1 MQADGLIPMAFGDSD
16 GWPAMGTF
24 DIINLRQNGY
34 DFHVGLMAGAEKWTD
49 PKVKA
54 VFETW
59 KDAPARSTR
68 RAPPAGPG
76 RTPRRRWSRRRPAC
90 TCSGC
95 SCPSSSRRPARPTSP
110 TSTSSP
116 IRTSGPQYD
125 AEKALDAPID
135 GFMISANSPT
145 LAADLDAAKA
155 FMEYLAQPAT
165 QVAWVSQDKGNIAA
179 AKDADT
185 SGYTALQKKAA
196 ELIGG
201 AQRIT
206 QFLDRDTNPNFAG
219 PNGMQ
224 AFLLDFLKNPEP
236 GPGRLPR
243 EDPGASGTPCSPI
256 APGLARLSGPWPIAR
271 VEPVAP
277 ATADQSGVAG
287 ATAVSA
293 VASRAPGATG
303 RFRRRYSLLT
313 GRDKLVL
320 GLMVGIPLVL
330 DLIFIWGPTIVSF
343 FLSFTNWN
351 GIGSPF
357 DAKVIGIKNYENLF
371 TAYPFFW
378 PALQHNLIWLAWLM
392 FIATPIGI
400 LFAVL
405 LDRVGRGTRFYQT
418 VFYLPVVLSLAV
430 IGIIWKLQYAPEQ
443 GFINNVLG
451 RTANNNLIDWLGDPS
466 LNLWAA
472 LVATSWRHVGYIMVL
487 YLAGLKA
494 FDPTLREAAK
504 VDGAN
509 ERQTFF
515 RVVFPVMMPIN
526 VVIVVI
532 TTIEALRAF
541 DIAYIINRG
550 KNGLELLST
559 LITNNAIS
567 ESNRLGFGSAIAV
580 VLLVISL
587 GPIVAFLT
595 RMMRD
600 QGQR

>member
-1 MQADGLIPMAFGDSD
+1 MAD
-16 GWPAMGTF
+16 
-24 DIINLRQNGY
+24 
-34 DFHVGLMAGAEKWTD
+34 
-49 PKVKA
+49 
-54 VFETW
+54 
-59 KDAPARSTR
+59 
-68 RAPPAGPG
+68 RA
-76 RTPRRRWSRRRPAC
+76 
-90 TCSGC
+90 
-95 SCPSSSRRPARPTSP
+95 
-110 TSTSSP
+110 
-116 IRTSGPQYD
+116 
-125 AEKALDAPID
+125 
-135 GFMISANSPT
+135 
-145 LAADLDAAKA
+145 
-155 FMEYLAQPAT
+155 
-165 QVAWVSQDKGNIAA
+165 SQ
-179 AKDADT
+179 
-185 SGYTALQKKAA
+185 
-196 ELIGG
+196 
-201 AQRIT
+201 
-206 QFLDRDTNPNFAG
+206 
-219 PNGMQ
+219 
-224 AFLLDFLKNPEP
+224 
-236 GPGRLPR
+236 
-243 EDPGASGTPCSPI
+243 
-256 APGLARLSGPWPIAR
+256 
-271 VEPVAP
+271 PVAP
-277 ATADQSGVAG
+277 ANADSTGVAG
-287 ATAVSA
+287 VPATSPIAQPA
-293 VASRAPGATG
+293 ARRTG

-320 GLMVGIPLVL
+320 GLMVGIPLTL
-330 DLIFIWGPTIVSF
+330 DLIFIWGPTIASFFVSF
-343 FLSFTNWN
+343 TSWN

-357 DAKVIGIKNYENLF
+357 DAKVIGTKNYESLF

-378 PALQHNLIWLAWLM
+378 PALFHNLIWLAWLM
-392 FIATPIGI
+392 FIATPVGI

-405 LDRVGRGTRFYQT
+405 LDRAGRGTRFYQT

-587 GPIVAFLT
+587 GPIIAFLT
-595 RMMRD
+595 RMLRED
-600 QGQR
+600 RR